1 MPTRARARGLGRTG
15 GISFVRVTGVF
26 LFAFLRVLR
35 CHGAQSSRGP
45 RLRLVQKKL
54 YSSRDCTAYGVFF
67 LSFLRPRAYF
77 LSSFLSA
84 SSVAFRILFTTF
96 SRAKLRKALVS
107 DAGVGP
113 SIDNRE
119 LLLRCLYFSATFLF
133 FFFVNVLRV
142 LEYCDIVA
150 LARTSQNSIRNFIR

>member
-1 MPTRARARGLGRTG
+1 MPTRARGLGRTG
-15 GISFVRVTGVF
+15 GISFVRATSVF

-107 DAGVGP
+107 DGGVGP
-113 SIDNRE
+113 SFDNQE
-119 LLLRCLYFSATFLF
+119 LLLRCLYFSAT

>member
-1 MPTRARARGLGRTG
+1 MSWSSKLKGAPTASCAKE
-15 GISFVRVTGVF
+15 IVF
-26 LFAFLRVLR
+26 E
-35 CHGAQSSRGP
+35 SR
-45 RLRLVQKKL
+45 L
-54 YSSRDCTAYGVFF
+54 YSLWCFFF

-113 SIDNRE
+113 SFDNQE